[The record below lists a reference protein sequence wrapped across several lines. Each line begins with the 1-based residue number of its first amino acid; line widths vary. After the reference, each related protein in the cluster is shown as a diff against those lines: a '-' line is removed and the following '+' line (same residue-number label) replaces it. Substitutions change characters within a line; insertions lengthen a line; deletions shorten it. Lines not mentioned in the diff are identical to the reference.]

1 MLRFIAI
8 LVVLVV
14 CSAGGTTWWAYEAV
28 QEVRPFYAQA
38 MSVQPSVLREAGQEL
53 SSRATALV
61 NDVCQDEPWQATFT
75 EDQINGWLAF
85 DLPEKHAD
93 LVPKDIA
100 DPRVAIEEGR
110 LSLGAR
116 YSGRRLQTVFSVDV
130 EPYVA
135 EPNVLRL
142 KILGATAGTL
152 PVPVSEVTVRLTRAA
167 ERFGFQI
174 SWIQESEVPT
184 ALVRLKLRSKRHG
197 RRLRLDL
204 LSLQDDSLHLA
215 GVTEQEQP
223 ESPPLAARPRAVET
237 SPAAESSEPTQAP
250 EEPFTPSPAPL
261 PPG

>member
-1 MLRFIAI
+1 MRRTVQYIAI
-8 LVVLVV
+8 LLVLAL

-61 NDVCQDEPWQATFT
+61 NDVCRDEPWQATFT

-85 DLPEKHAD
+85 DLPEKHAE
-93 LVPKDIA
+93 LIPKDVS
-100 DPRVAIEEGR
+100 DPRVAIDDGR

-116 YSGRRLQTVFSVDV
+116 YTGGRLKAVFTVDV

-135 EPNVLRL
+135 EPNVLSL
-142 KILGATAGTL
+142 KILSATAGTL
-152 PVPVSEVTVRLTRAA
+152 PVPVSEVTERLTRAA
-167 ERFGFQI
+167 ERFGLQL

-197 RRLRLDL
+197 RKLRLDL
-204 LSLQDDSLHLA
+204 LTLDDDSLHLQ
-215 GVTEQEQP
+215 GVTEQE
-223 ESPPLAARPRAVET
+223 EEATAAAAD
-237 SPAAESSEPTQAP
+237 PARGAPTAESDETTEAL
-250 EEPFTPSPAPL
+250 EAAVTP
-261 PPG
+261 PPPDPKS